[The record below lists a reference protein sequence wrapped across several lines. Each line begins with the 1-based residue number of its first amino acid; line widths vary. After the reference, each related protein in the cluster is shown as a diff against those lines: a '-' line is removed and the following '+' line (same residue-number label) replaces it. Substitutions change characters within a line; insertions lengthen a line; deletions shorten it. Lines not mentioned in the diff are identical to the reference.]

1 MTHSEIQPWLFAIAP
16 LPGESL
22 SHFLGR
28 FRRRNHLTPNSLGQI
43 AKIGAVV
50 ARWERFHLNPYPT
63 QQEFEALA
71 EVVGVDV
78 ERLWEMLPPMGE
90 GMKCEP
96 IRLCGACYDDSPCHR
111 IEWQYQSVWKCV
123 GDSRGVSHRHQL
135 KLLAKCPKCEARFN
149 IPALWEDG
157 RCDRCRT
164 TFGELAAYQKS
175 A

>member
-1 MTHSEIQPWLFAIAP
+1 MVVCHSENAGISKQMSPHRI
-16 LPGESL
+16 
-22 SHFLGR
+22 R
-28 FRRRNHLTPNSLGQI
+28 LTPSSLDQI

-50 ARWERFHLNPYPT
+50 VRWERFHFNPYPT

-71 EVVGVDV
+71 EVVGVEV

-96 IRLCGACYDDSPCHR
+96 IRVGGACYAQSPCHR
-111 IEWQYQSVWKCV
+111 IEWQFKSVWKC
-123 GDSRGVSHRHQL
+123 DRHQL
-135 KLLAKCPKCEARFN
+135 KLLAKCPQCEARFK
-149 IPALWEDG
+149 IPALWENG
-157 RCDRCRT
+157 RCDRCLT

>member
-63 QQEFEALA
+63 QQEFEAMA
-71 EVVGVDV
+71 EVIGVEV

-96 IRLCGACYDDSPCHR
+96 IRLCGACYAESPCHR
-111 IEWQYQSVWKCV
+111 IEWQYQSVWKC
-123 GDSRGVSHRHQL
+123 DHHQL

>member
-1 MTHSEIQPWLFAIAP
+1 MTHTEIQPWLFAIAP

-28 FRRRNHLTPNSLGQI
+28 FRRRNHLTPSSLGQI

-71 EVVGVDV
+71 EVVGVEV

-96 IRLCGACYDDSPCHR
+96 IRLCGACYAESPCHR
-111 IEWQYQSVWKCV
+111 IEWQYKSVWKC
-123 GDSRGVSHRHQL
+123 DRHQL
-135 KLLAKCPKCEARFN
+135 KLLAKCPNCEARFKM
-149 IPALWEDG
+149 PALWDDE
-157 RCDRCRT
+157 RCDRCRLLFT
-164 TFGELAAYQKS
+164 EIAEYQKHD
-175 A
+175 